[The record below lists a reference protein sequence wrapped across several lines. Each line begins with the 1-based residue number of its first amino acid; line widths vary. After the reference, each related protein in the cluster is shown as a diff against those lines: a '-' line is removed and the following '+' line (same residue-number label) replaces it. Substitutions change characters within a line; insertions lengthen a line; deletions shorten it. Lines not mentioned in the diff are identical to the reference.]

1 MLRRWIAALGL
12 AASLAVASGC
22 AGFQGARLYRSGS
35 DALERGETARA
46 IGDLE
51 RAARLVPHASEVHN
65 HLGLAYAQAGRDGEA
80 LGAFER
86 AVELDCDNTAAAHN
100 LELWTRK
107 TSVDTATGVREPH

>member
-1 MLRRWIAALGL
+1 MSPARIVPLTLAVVLLLALG
-12 AASLAVASGC
+12 SGSFGC
-22 AGFQGARLYRSGS
+22 ANFRGARLYQTGS
-35 DALERGETARA
+35 AALERGETERA

-86 AVELDCDNTAAAHN
+86 AVALDCDNTAAAHN
-100 LELWTRK
+100 LELW
-107 TSVDTATGVREPH
+107 SEEAAAAP